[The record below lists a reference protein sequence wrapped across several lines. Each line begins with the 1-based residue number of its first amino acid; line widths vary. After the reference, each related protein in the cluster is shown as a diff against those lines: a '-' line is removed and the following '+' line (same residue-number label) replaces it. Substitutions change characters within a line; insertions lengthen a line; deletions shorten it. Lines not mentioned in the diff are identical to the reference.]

1 MTLGDIFTQD
11 SGASPHA
18 TDSNAS
24 AIPPCGR
31 LRGAQQE
38 ALGAGHG
45 FGNRKSVIAEI
56 GAGITRS
63 TGCNA
68 AIPYRIVDVIS
79 GNPAPPTL
87 LMRCHGL
94 GRFITRPSGWALL
107 SLSLLAFGALP
118 ELVEV
123 GVVGIKI
130 RVSLCG
136 VFPVRDP

>member
-1 MTLGDIFTQD
+1 MW
-11 SGASPHA
+11 SP
-18 TDSNAS
+18 SR
-24 AIPPCGR
+24 P
-31 LRGAQQE
+31 QQE

-68 AIPYRIVDVIS
+68 AIPYRIVDVTS
-79 GNPAPPTL
+79 GNPAPL
-87 LMRCHGL
+87 HFSCAAMAWEGSLR
-94 GRFITRPSGWALL
+94 GRAVGALL

-123 GVVGIKI
+123 GVVRVEI